1 MEIIILGI
9 TGPLFILLGYYFS
22 KFPPKKINNIYG
34 YRTPRSMKSQEAW
47 DFAQV
52 YGAKKM
58 MLAGLIMLVAGILL
72 LTFNLTENI
81 AAVLSI
87 SILLGSAIW
96 MIVVTERE
104 LKRRFK

>member
-9 TGPLFILLGYYFS
+9 IGSLFILLGYYFS

-58 MLAGLIMLVAGILL
+58 MVAGLIMLVAGLL
-72 LTFNLTENI
+72 LIPFNLSEHI
-81 AAVLSI
+81 AAIFSI
-87 SILLGSAIW
+87 GILLGSAIW
-96 MIVVTERE
+96 MIVVTEKE
-104 LKRRFK
+104 LKKRFK

>member
-9 TGPLFILLGYYFS
+9 TGPLFIVLGYYFS
-22 KFPPKKINNIYG
+22 KFPPKKINHIYG

-47 DFAQV
+47 NFAQV

-58 MLAGLIMLVAGILL
+58 IVAGWIMLGAGLLL
-72 LTFNLTENI
+72 LPFNLTEHLS
-81 AAVLSI
+81 ALLSI
-87 SILLGSAIW
+87 GILIGSAIW

-104 LKRRFK
+104 LKKKFG

>member
-72 LTFNLTENI
+72 LPFNLTEHI

-87 SILLGSAIW
+87 GILLGSAIW
-96 MIVVTERE
+96 MIVVTERA
-104 LKRRFK
+104 LKKKFG

>member
-1 MEIIILGI
+1 MEIIILGF
-9 TGPLFILLGYYFS
+9 TGPLFIVLGYYFA

-58 MLAGLIMLVAGILL
+58 MVAGLIMLVAGVLL
-72 LTFNLTENI
+72 LPFNLTENI
-81 AAVLSI
+81 AAIFSI
-87 SILLGSAIW
+87 GILLGSAIW
-96 MIVVTERE
+96 MIVVTEAE
-104 LKRRFK
+104 LKKRFK

>member
-9 TGPLFILLGYYFS
+9 TGPLFMVLGYYFS

-58 MLAGLIMLVAGILL
+58 MLAGLIMLVAGLL
-72 LTFNLTENI
+72 LLPLNLTEHI

-87 SILLGSAIW
+87 GILLGSAIW
-96 MIVVTERE
+96 MIVVTEKE
-104 LKRRFK
+104 LKKKFG

>member
-1 MEIIILGI
+1 MEIIILGFV
-9 TGPLFILLGYYFS
+9 GPLFILLGYYFS

-58 MLAGLIMLVAGILL
+58 MVAGLIMLVAGVLL
-72 LTFNLTENI
+72 LPFNLTENI
-81 AAVLSI
+81 AAPLSI
-87 SILLGSAIW
+87 GILVGTAIW
-96 MIVVTERE
+96 MIVATERE
-104 LKRRFK
+104 LKKKFG

>member
-34 YRTPRSMKSQEAW
+34 YRTTRSMKSQEAW

-58 MLAGLIMLVAGILL
+58 MVTGLIMLAAGLL
-72 LTFNLTENI
+72 LLPFNLTENI

-96 MIVVTERE
+96 MIVVTEKE